1 MFIDLEAIKQ
11 FLGTDE
17 KFIAVLIDKY
27 VQDMPEEAKK
37 LKASAAR
44 KNWDEVK
51 AMSHKMLSGTKIF
64 NIKVLTS
71 ILQNIEKFSEK
82 RTNLGRIPS
91 LIEEFE
97 TSGEKILKEMK
108 KLRSELLLRPLDGRH

>member
-108 KLRSELLLRPLDGRH
+108 KLRSELR